1 MTKNEYIKFLKEN
14 KFPGFQRADI
24 IVTSSNSLLS
34 KLIRWGERI
43 GEEEKSV
50 VSHIELYA
58 FNGFTISQDWECRF
72 QPLTD
77 HFNGREKV
85 WLIKPLALSDE
96 SRNAVLAEA
105 VKDTIAGKEYD
116 TTQILGFLFYKLTSW
131 KKLKQLVQV
140 PKKEVCS
147 TAVMKWYKKTNIF
160 NELPKIAAPDDFWDY
175 IHSNP
180 VFLITKFS
188 VIKIWDYKG
197 IDFEKVIKELIKE
210 KKNK

>member
-1 MTKNEYIKFLKEN
+1 MKTKNDYVKFLKEN

-24 IVTSSNSLLS
+24 IVSSSNSLLS

-50 VSHIELYA
+50 VSHIEIYA

-72 QPLTD
+72 QPLTN

-85 WLIKPLALSDE
+85 WLIKSLTLSDE

-105 VKDTIAGKEYD
+105 VKDTVAKKKYD
-116 TTQILGFLFYKLTSW
+116 TTQVLGFLLYKLTSW
-131 KKLKQLVQV
+131 RKLKQLVQV
-140 PKKEVCS
+140 PKREVCS
-147 TAVMKWYKKTNIF
+147 TAVMKWFQNTGMF
-160 NELPKIAAPDDFWDY
+160 NELPKTPAPDDFWDY
-175 IHSNP
+175 INSNP

-188 VIKIWDYKG
+188 IINIWNKNKTN
-197 IDFEKVIKELIKE
+197 FENVIKELT
-210 KKNK
+210 KK